1 MDTAI
6 YMHQEQTRLFNE
18 EVNRQTHQ
26 RFVEESIRMN
36 RRLSGSSTRR
46 VVKHL
51 VSREDGYKFLVA
63 MMKNKLPKAYIEK
76 IKAMGLYADYE
87 DAREWCCVCT
97 DSLNQQLEFA
107 MSFMDKTVRYMKAH

>member
-1 MDTAI
+1 
-6 YMHQEQTRLFNE
+6 MHQEQTRLFNE
-18 EVNRQTHQ
+18 EVNRQNHQ
-26 RFVEESIRMN
+26 RFVDQMN
-36 RRLSGSSTRR
+36 RRHSSGSTTRR

-63 MMKNKLPKAYIEK
+63 MMKNKLLKAYIEK

-87 DAREWCCVCT
+87 DAREWCCVCQ

>member
-1 MDTAI
+1 MD
-6 YMHQEQTRLFNE
+6 MHNEMVRLFND
-18 EVNRQTHQ
+18 EVNRQNHQ
-26 RFVEESIRMN
+26 RFVDQMN
-36 RRLSGSSTRR
+36 RRHSSGSTTRR

-87 DAREWCCVCT
+87 NAREWCCVCQ